1 MVEGEKL
8 ALQLEGLDERSLEAI
23 MALARAAAKLK
34 ESGMLDMLVTIAEK
48 YEELLVYSASDRR
61 VYHAIALLEALL
73 TGLKNVDPWKA
84 KPAVETLT
92 SCMVSALDPEEMK
105 KAEPVKGL
113 MSLLKALRDPYVA
126 KGLGVLIAIARS
138 LGKCISGETRE

>member
-1 MVEGEKL
+1 MAEEGRIT
-8 ALQLEGLDERSLEAI
+8 LQLEGLDERSLEAI
-23 MALARAAAKLK
+23 IALAKAAAKLK

-48 YEELLVYSASDRR
+48 YEELLTLTASDQR
-61 VYHAIALLEALL
+61 VYHALALLEAML
-73 TGLKNVDPWKA
+73 TGLKNADPWKA

-92 SCMVSALDPEEMK
+92 SCLVNALDPEEMK

-126 KGLGVLIAIARS
+126 KGLGVLIALARS
-138 LGKCISGETRE
+138 LGRCVSGESKG